1 MSWSAKQSA
10 TTGDDV
16 TTERL
21 FDATP
26 TLADDGLAHCQ
37 VTVTFPPNP
46 KDDAI
51 IRVYATLDDDN
62 GDWDTQLFGE
72 HLIEKVHDDT
82 ARISFTVSGV
92 YRFRI
97 GVQSAG
103 TLVSADFS
111 YRLSGQPE
119 QSASR
124 AQPASRAQSAN
135 RAQSA
140 SRKPSGSRKR

>member
-10 TTGDDV
+10 TTGRDV

-21 FDATP
+21 FDATAS
-26 TLADDGLAHCQ
+26 LADDGLAHCQ
-37 VTVTFPPNP
+37 VTVKFPPNP

-51 IRVYATLDDDN
+51 VRVYATLDDGN

-72 HLIEKVHDDT
+72 HLIEKVNDAT

-92 YRFRI
+92 YRFRV

-103 TLVSADFS
+103 ALISTDFS
-111 YRLSGQPE
+111 YRLSHQPE
-119 QSASR
+119 
-124 AQPASRAQSAN
+124 QPASRAQSA
-135 RAQSA
+135 A
-140 SRKPSGSRKR
+140 RKPPAGRNR